1 MWCVLFVDESSD
13 SDHGSMF
20 EDEED
25 MFCRLEE
32 SRANL
37 EKELGDKT
45 FMKAYKIVQV
55 ILSKIS

>member
-1 MWCVLFVDESSD
+1 
-13 SDHGSMF
+13 MF

-37 EKELGDKT
+37 ERELGDKT

-55 ILSKIS
+55 ISPSSHRH